1 MIITWLYTYPLS
13 SSSWPHPLSSYDHT
27 HSPGPHHSI
36 SYLVMHLMGSDLNN
50 ILKQQALTDEHV
62 QFLIYQIIRGLKVCN
77 ENLTSQ
83 NPNTQSLYQKSYK
96 LFIKKRNTSHSPA
109 DNVGPT
115 YSYSGVFIVNPL
127 ELEWFYYPLTITEKA
142 IMRQSNS
149 GFKNLLLLPTCID
162 RKRCQ

>member
-1 MIITWLYTYPLS
+1 
-13 SSSWPHPLSSYDHT
+13 
-27 HSPGPHHSI
+27 
-36 SYLVMHLMGSDLNN
+36 MHLMGSDLNN

-127 ELEWFYYPLTITEKA
+127 ELE
-142 IMRQSNS
+142 
-149 GFKNLLLLPTCID
+149 
-162 RKRCQ
+162 